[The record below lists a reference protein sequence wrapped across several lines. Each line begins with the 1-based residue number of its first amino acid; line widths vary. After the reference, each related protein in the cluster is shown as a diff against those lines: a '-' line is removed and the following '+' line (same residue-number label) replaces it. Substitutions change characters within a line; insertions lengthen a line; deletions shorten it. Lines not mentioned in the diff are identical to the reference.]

1 MPKDAVPVKLPYF
14 GWITKL
20 DCYAKPGK
28 PKVLRGRE
36 CVSVQLCV
44 CAAPVASGF
53 VRLRRRVLRWRWR
66 RGTTGKSTSI
76 PVQTH

>member
-1 MPKDAVPVKLPYF
+1 MGLMPKDAVPVKLPYF

-20 DCYAKPGK
+20 DCYTEPGK

-44 CAAPVASGF
+44 CAAPVAPGF
-53 VRLRRRVLRWRWR
+53 VRLRRRVLR
-66 RGTTGKSTSI
+66 
-76 PVQTH
+76 